1 MPIVC
6 LSKRVTGNDVEFNNS
21 MNSADSLLYLQGF
34 DSNSSDVFD
43 ASGTDCLI
51 LRVGDKWF
59 DRSRYVQ
66 ISNAGIKVKPHSSVV
81 VETLEKIALPLNMY
95 GLLFG
100 AGKNIYSGGFISC
113 GKIDPGFSG
122 NLRIGFHNGSSH
134 SVILKPGDKIAY
146 SLFLDMESE
155 IHTRPLF
162 TVSSSPAA
170 VKLTR
175 WGKFKL
181 WVIDN
186 WSLTNLI
193 SIIACIAT
201 IIGVFIQA
209 KLIFLT

>member
-6 LSKRVTGNDVEFNNS
+6 LSKRVTGNDVEFNNA

-34 DSNSSDVFD
+34 DSTSSDVFD

-100 AGKNIYSGGFISC
+100 AGKNIYSGGFISS

-134 SVILKPGDKIAY
+134 PVTLKPGDKIAY

-155 IHTRPLF
+155 VHTRPLF

-175 WGKFKL
+175 WERFKL
-181 WVIDN
+181 WFFEN
-186 WSLTNLI
+186 LSLANLLSLCALI
-193 SIIACIAT
+193 VAIV
-201 IIGVFIQA
+201 GVFHRG
-209 KLIFLT
+209 